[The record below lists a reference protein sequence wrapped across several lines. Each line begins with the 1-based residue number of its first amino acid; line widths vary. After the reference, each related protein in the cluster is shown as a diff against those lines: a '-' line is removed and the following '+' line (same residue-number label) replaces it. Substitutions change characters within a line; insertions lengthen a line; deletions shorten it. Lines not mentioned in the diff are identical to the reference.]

1 MTNGERAVHFNTVL
15 MPFEGDVGKFITR
28 WYMVEEPGDIDENAG
43 NCITSKRTYN
53 TAHTNH
59 KP

>member
-1 MTNGERAVHFNTVL
+1 
-15 MPFEGDVGKFITR
+15 
-28 WYMVEEPGDIDENAG
+28 MVEEPGDIDENAG